1 VYGPDLHH
9 LMVTAAKTLEI
20 DDAINNAWNV
30 NALRKEYIK
39 VCMANNR
46 INITNVMKNGN
57 MLKKFT

>member
-1 VYGPDLHH
+1 
-9 LMVTAAKTLEI
+9 MVTAAKTLEI